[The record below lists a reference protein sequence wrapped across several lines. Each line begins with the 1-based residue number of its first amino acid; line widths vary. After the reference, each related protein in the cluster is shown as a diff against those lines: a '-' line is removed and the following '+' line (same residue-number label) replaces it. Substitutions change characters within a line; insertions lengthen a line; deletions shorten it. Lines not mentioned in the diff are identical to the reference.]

1 MKFAYSFIFT
11 TFETTFGYYNADV
24 FHMEARRSSYLLCVF
39 ALFFSL
45 MQGPGI
51 RFLSKRKKI
60 EHASSNTTSTTTT
73 HSTHTSD
80 SLSHKKDDK
89 EGKIILYSFYLLG
102 ISMVLWS
109 SGKAMFRV
117 EEIFKFSI
125 IVLLPF
131 AISSGLLN
139 TLINTQISLVVSK
152 NEIGHALGVGA
163 SIASLTRI
171 IAPAVGGALVDSF
184 GVSAPGLFGFFISMV
199 IILYIHYF
207 QIQSNLSI
215 LLSPQAITSTSSST
229 ISSPS
234 SNSIL

>member
-11 TFETTFGYYNADV
+11 TFETTFGYYNADI

-60 EHASSNTTSTTTT
+60 EHASNANSTTTQ
-73 HSTHTSD
+73 STNISD
-80 SLSHKKDDK
+80 SISPKKDDK

-102 ISMVLWS
+102 ISMLLWS
-109 SGKAMFRV
+109 SGKAMFGV
-117 EEIFKFSI
+117 EDIMKFSVV
-125 IVLLPF
+125 VLLPF

-184 GVSAPGLFGFFISMV
+184 GVSSPGLFGFFISMV

-207 QIQSNLSI
+207 QIQYNLSI
-215 LLSPQAITSTSSST
+215 LLSPQSATST
-229 ISSPS
+229 ISSPT
-234 SNSIL
+234 SNSLL